1 MPRDIK
7 PAITLDALFP
17 SLKGVKTHQVPLVA
31 DPALLGG
38 PLFRPESR
46 LRAGGTTET
55 GGCHVEMGNVAQFY
69 VTEGREAGPCPSRPS
84 IGPELPNPGKPR
96 FAKQNVTSRPA
107 VRSQQ
112 PDPPGR
118 TTFEPPPDGLLAPHA
133 RLGPAVDASKRTPED
148 GVDGHPEDISED

>member
-69 VTEGREAGPCPSRPS
+69 VTEGREAGECPSRPS
-84 IGPELPNPGKPR
+84 SGIGPELPHPKIPVLRSKTLPAGRPSGANNPIHQAAPPSSPR
-96 FAKQNVTSRPA
+96 PTAC
-107 VRSQQ
+107 
-112 PDPPGR
+112 
-118 TTFEPPPDGLLAPHA
+118 
-133 RLGPAVDASKRTPED
+133 
-148 GVDGHPEDISED
+148 